1 METKGSED
9 TTDINPYSENL
20 SQASEYLRLALA
32 MLTNCRIAP
41 SPFNFRLGYD
51 AVSSKDE
58 TLRATFGKISRG
70 SVKPS
75 QDDLWTLY
83 QQTYGLDDQVQDN
96 VRQELRRM
104 ITDAQQQFEHS
115 GKNLSNYAQTL
126 NQFAG
131 VLDSPASPD
140 EMAAEVNKVIQHT
153 HSTKES
159 QKLSALNLV
168 SIATEVTALRKEL
181 EQVRQESLTDA
192 LTGISNR
199 KAFDTM
205 LEQNILQHREEH
217 ASFSIL
223 LADIDLFKK
232 FNDTYGHLVG
242 DKVLRF
248 VAATLKRCLKGN
260 DVVARFGGEEFTAIL
275 PKTDL
280 DSAAIVAEQIR
291 QAVSAGSLKDKASQ
305 ESYGRVTISIGVAQF
320 MPEDLPNI
328 LIERADQ
335 ALYQAKAQ
343 GRDRIEKAALTSVV
357 ATGTGG
363 QAKG

>member
-1 METKGSED
+1 MDAKETK
-9 TTDINPYSENL
+9 DINPYTENFT
-20 SQASEYLRLALA
+20 QASEYLRLALA
-32 MLTNCRIAP
+32 LLTNCRISP
-41 SPFNFRLGYD
+41 SPLNFRLGYD
-51 AVSSKDE
+51 AVSGKDE

-70 SVKPS
+70 SVEPS

-83 QQTYGLDDQVQDN
+83 QQTYEQDDQAVGN
-96 VRQELRRM
+96 MRQELRRM
-104 ITDAQQQFEHS
+104 ITNVQSQFEHS
-115 GKNLSNYAQTL
+115 GNDLSSYVQTL

-131 VLDSPASPD
+131 VLDGSASP
-140 EMAAEVNKVIQHT
+140 EKMAVEVDKVIQHT
-153 HSTKES
+153 HSTEES
-159 QKLSALNLV
+159 QKQSALNLANIAAEV
-168 SIATEVTALRKEL
+168 SSLRNEL

-217 ASFSIL
+217 APFSLL
-223 LADIDLFKK
+223 LADIDHFKQ

-248 VAATLKRCLKGN
+248 VAASLKRCLKGN

-275 PKTDL
+275 PKTGL

-320 MPEDLPNI
+320 VPDDLPNI
-328 LIERADQ
+328 LIARADQ
-335 ALYQAKAQ
+335 ALYLAKEQ
-343 GRDRIEKAALTSVV
+343 GRDRIEKATLASVP
-357 ATGTGG
+357 ATGTSG
-363 QAKG
+363 QTGS